1 MTLNVTVEPGRVPRV
16 ILSGGTPGDP
26 VVGISQDGTRWT
38 VTEEMPSHP
47 IVDPVAPLETGF
59 WYEHAGETTQPVF
72 RESRVYNA
80 FTSLDGSTV
89 VPFIMPHEWSQKVD
103 TGLSVIRAG
112 GQLWWMYPKD
122 VDEGTYPVQARIA
135 GEGIPAMRA
144 LLSTQTPFVFLHG
157 KCPLSECHVPPA
169 LTVVTASAGLSTTA
183 RKDRA
188 EQTFQMDLQPV
199 PVDSPVPSRTWWHTM
214 AENKSWFGVDV
225 VGEAYL

>member
-1 MTLNVTVEPGRVPRV
+1 MTLTVTIEPGVVPRV
-16 ILSGGTPGDP
+16 ILSGGTPGQS
-26 VVGISQDGTRWT
+26 VVGVSQGGARWT
-38 VTEEMPSHP
+38 VVEGMASYP
-47 IVDPVAPLETGF
+47 IVDPVAPLETVF
-59 WYEHAGETTQPVF
+59 WYEHAGETTQPAF

-135 GEGIPAMRA
+135 GENIPAMRA
-144 LLSTQTPFVFLHG
+144 ILSTQTPFVFLHG
-157 KCPLSECHVPPA
+157 KCPLPDCHVPPA

-188 EQTFQMDLQPV
+188 EQTFQLDLQPITVNSLV
-199 PVDSPVPSRTWWHTM
+199 PARTWWHTA
-214 AENKSWFGVDV
+214 AENDSWLGVDLIA
-225 VGEAYL
+225 EAFK